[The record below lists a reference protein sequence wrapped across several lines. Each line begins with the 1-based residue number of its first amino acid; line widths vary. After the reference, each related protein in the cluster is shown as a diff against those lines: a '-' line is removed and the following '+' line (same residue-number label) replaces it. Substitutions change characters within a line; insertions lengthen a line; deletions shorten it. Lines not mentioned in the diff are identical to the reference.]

1 MSKKIMI
8 VEDSSLMIAVIS
20 NFIKKEEKD
29 FEIITAS
36 NGEEAIQKY
45 NAEKP
50 ALVFMD
56 IKMPGMDGITAL
68 EKIRES
74 DSNAKVVMCTSLKEP
89 EQEERAKKAGCA
101 GYIMKPFSRQ
111 DIVDAINNNIPQ

>member
-1 MSKKIMI
+1 MAQKIMI

-20 NFIKKEEKD
+20 NFIKKEGKD
-29 FEIITAS
+29 FEIITAG
-36 NGEEAIQKY
+36 NGEEAVRKY
-45 NAEKP
+45 GEQKP

-68 EKIRES
+68 EKIRQA
-74 DSNAKVVMCTSLKEP
+74 DSNAKIVMCTSLKEP
-89 EQEERAKKAGCA
+89 EQEQRAKKAGCV

-111 DIVDAINNNIPQ
+111 DIVDAINKNIPQ